1 MTDRGA
7 AGARSGPPAAGPVSR
22 WLVLLGLLALALLA
36 GVAFG
41 GAAGVGPLDALRVLF
56 GLPPRHAD
64 PALVEPLV
72 WVFRLPRVLIMAL
85 AGAALA
91 VTGAALQASL
101 QNSLV
106 DPSLVGVSGGASL
119 GAVLAY
125 TTGLA
130 DRWLFSVPLA
140 AFAGALVAVVVVYL
154 IAYAA
159 GRPTTGALLLTGV
172 AVGSLAAALVSV
184 LILATAQHRVHEI
197 FAWLLGSAEGR
208 TWRDVRLAALP
219 VAGGIAGLFLLRRL
233 IDALALGEEHAL
245 SIGVDLLRGR
255 AAVFAAVALA
265 AGGAVS
271 VTGPVAFVGLMVP
284 HMVRT
289 WTGPSARTLLPAS
302 MLAGA
307 AFLVLADLLGRVVSV
322 TVDLPVGIVTTLMGV
337 PFFLFL
343 LHRARVGR
351 G

>member
-1 MTDRGA
+1 M
-7 AGARSGPPAAGPVSR
+7 
-22 WLVLLGLLALALLA
+22 
-36 GVAFG
+36 
-41 GAAGVGPLDALRVLF
+41 
-56 GLPPRHAD
+56 
-64 PALVEPLV
+64 
-72 WVFRLPRVLIMAL
+72 
-85 AGAALA
+85 
-91 VTGAALQASL
+91 
-101 QNSLV
+101 
-106 DPSLVGVSGGASL
+106 
-119 GAVLAY
+119 
-125 TTGLA
+125 
-130 DRWLFSVPLA
+130 
-140 AFAGALVAVVVVYL
+140 
-154 IAYAA
+154 
-159 GRPTTGALLLTGV
+159 
-172 AVGSLAAALVSV
+172 

-219 VAGGIAGLFLLRRL
+219 VAGGIAGLLLLRRL

-255 AAVFAAVALA
+255 ATVFAAVALA